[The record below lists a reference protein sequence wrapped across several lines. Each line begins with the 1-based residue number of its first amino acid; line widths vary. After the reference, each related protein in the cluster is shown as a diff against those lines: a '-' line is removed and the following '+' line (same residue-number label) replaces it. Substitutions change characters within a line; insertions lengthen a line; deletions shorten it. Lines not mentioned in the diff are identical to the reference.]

1 MLTMKILRSLVSSL
15 RPANSVLAR
24 RIAFPLLLLGA
35 GLVLVQP
42 CPGAPFVF
50 QLTGGLIQGR
60 QDHTATLLENG
71 KVLVAGG
78 FNHRLNPSSLA
89 SAELYDPATGT
100 WTNTGQLAI
109 GRGGHTATLL
119 PNGMV
124 LVAGGLDSTSN
135 PSASVELYDPATGA
149 WAATG
154 SLLNDARSR
163 QTAP

>member
-1 MLTMKILRSLVSSL
+1 MLSMKILRSLVSSL

-60 QDHTATLLENG
+60 QDHTATLL
-71 KVLVAGG
+71 
-78 FNHRLNPSSLA
+78 
-89 SAELYDPATGT
+89 
-100 WTNTGQLAI
+100 
-109 GRGGHTATLL
+109 

-149 WAATG
+149 WTATG
-154 SLLNDARSR
+154 SLNNARAWH
-163 QTAP
+163 TAMLLQNGMVLVASGLGNGIFLATAELYDSASG